1 MAEKLPR
8 YRPLGVSIASMPSI
22 DYMTAAKMKARGFDQ
37 TAAALDKLSSFAFA
51 KAGEYKVEEAQK
63 FRYDNPVTAEQLQTA
78 ISSGRDIDE
87 IIGDN
92 YTIFGRASRA
102 TVGVQ
107 LRTEL
112 ESQARSQMS
121 AISAAIDSGMDLD
134 VDQLRSQFEGMISG
148 HSDLLA
154 EVDPSEAYKYSAVVN
169 TLAAPIYKNALVQEY
184 KKKQDIAE
192 FNTRSQ
198 FLELP
203 NALAGIFTADAGGKV
218 PDANGKDILESEST
232 AKAFVIS
239 LANDAFNANN
249 PDLANEIMKEGDK
262 LIDDA
267 KENALVRFG
276 IDNPDKDITM
286 GDFGDKTALWNS
298 VDEKQKE
305 SVKER
310 IRKEREKRQT
320 KKGEEETASQKANAK
335 LFNGHLDIIAGMS
348 EAEPGVDIQTTIRNA
363 YTTGRDSGLTTTQV
377 KSQIESAQKQK
388 QNPTTVAALE
398 FEERVKDNDFP
409 TLPALY
415 AAAKDAGFTKDD
427 VARWG
432 WISKQGDALDVAI
445 KADNEE
451 AEALLQIQ
459 FGISSLKEVMQRAP
473 VVAQAYMSHR
483 FAVDDKHAELV
494 QAWKDGGSSGPRPK
508 KRDVAL
514 EQARVIAASE
524 PATQIT
530 NLLVTLNANY
540 ALGNNDVWTQR
551 NYKEINVN
559 NLNVTD
565 TKKNKINEVVQQIS
579 DAEQRLTAIRSGP

>member
-8 YRPLGVSIASMPSI
+8 YRPLGVSIASVPAI
-22 DYMTAAKMKARGFDQ
+22 DFAGAKMEARGYAQ
-37 TAAALDKLSSFAFA
+37 TQAALDKISSFAFA
-51 KAGEYKVEEAQK
+51 KAGEYKLEEAQK

-121 AISAAIDSGMDLD
+121 AISAALDSGMDLD

-198 FLELP
+198 FLGLP

-232 AKAFVIS
+232 AKAFVVS
-239 LANDAFNANN
+239 LANNAFNASN

-267 KENALVRFG
+267 KENALVRYG
-276 IDNPDKDITM
+276 IDNPDKDIAM

-320 KKGEEETASQKANAK
+320 KKGEEETASQKANGKA
-335 LFNGHLDIIAGMS
+335 FNSHLDIIAGMS
-348 EAEPGVDIQTTIRNA
+348 PLEPGADMQTTIRNA
-363 YTTGRDSGLTTTQV
+363 YASGRLAGLTTTQI

-388 QNPTTVAALE
+388 QNPNTVAALE
-398 FEERVKDNDFP
+398 FQEMVKDNNFQ
-409 TLPALY
+409 TLTALY
-415 AAAKDAGFTKDD
+415 ASAKDAGFTEDD

-432 WISKQGDALDVAI
+432 WISMQNDALDAAI
-445 KADNEE
+445 NADNKE
-451 AEALLQIQ
+451 AESLLKIQ
-459 FGISSLKEVMQRAP
+459 FGISSLQEVIQSAP
-473 VVAQAYMSHR
+473 LRAQAYLSHLY
-483 FAVDDKHAELV
+483 AVNDKHAERV
-494 QAWKDGGSSGPRPK
+494 QEWKDGGSSGPRPK

-530 NLLVTLNANY
+530 NLLLTLNTRYSLN
-540 ALGNNDVWTQR
+540 GDVWTQK
-551 NYKEINVN
+551 NYKAIDVDS
-559 NLNVTD
+559 LNMSK
-565 TKKNKINEVVQQIS
+565 TKKKDIMEAIRQIS
-579 DAEQRLTAIRSGP
+579 DAEQRLAAIRSAQ

>member
-8 YRPLGVSIASMPSI
+8 YRPLGVSIASVPAI
-22 DYMTAAKMKARGFDQ
+22 DFAGAKVEARGYAQ
-37 TAAALDKLSSFAFA
+37 TQAALDKISSFAFK

-63 FRYDNPVTAEQLQTA
+63 FRYDNPVTAEQLQAA

-87 IIGDN
+87 IVGDD

-102 TVGVQ
+102 TVAVQ

-112 ESQARSQMS
+112 EAQARSQMS
-121 AISAAIDSGMDLD
+121 AISAALDSGMDLD

-192 FNTRSQ
+192 FNVRSQ
-198 FLELP
+198 FVELP
-203 NALAGIFTADAGGKV
+203 KALAGIFTADAGGTV
-218 PDANGKDILESEST
+218 QDANGKDILESEGI
-232 AKAFVIS
+232 AKAFVVS
-239 LANDAFNANN
+239 LANSAFNASN

-267 KENALVRFG
+267 KENALVRYG
-276 IDNPDKDITM
+276 IDNPDKDIAM

-348 EAEPGVDIQTTIRNA
+348 PLERGVDIETTILNA
-363 YTTGRDSGLTTTQV
+363 YAFGRDAGLTTTQI
-377 KSQIESAQKQK
+377 KSQIESAQKLK
-388 QNPTTVAALE
+388 QSPNTVAGLE
-398 FEERVKDNDFP
+398 FEERVKNNDFP
-409 TLPALY
+409 TLAALY
-415 AAAKDAGFTKDD
+415 AAAAEAGFTKDD

-451 AEALLQIQ
+451 AETLLKIQ
-459 FGISSLKEVMQRAP
+459 FGISSLQEVMQRAP
-473 VVAQAYMSHR
+473 VVAQAYSSHL
-483 FAVDDKHAELV
+483 FAVDDKHAALV

-514 EQARVIAASE
+514 EQTRVIAAAD
-524 PATQIT
+524 PTTQIT
-530 NLLVTLNANY
+530 NLLVNLNANY
-540 ALGNNDVWTQR
+540 PLVNDVWTQN
-551 NYKEINVN
+551 NYKDINVDT
-559 NLNVTD
+559 LTMTE
-565 TKKNKINEVVQQIS
+565 TKKNKIKAAIQQIS
-579 DAEQRLTAIRSGP
+579 DAEQRLTAIRGAQ